1 MATIATYVQPGYNID
16 YTADADKAY
25 REVVALGAC
34 IGVTNAEIKAGETGS
49 ITLTGVHQIP
59 AEAGTAIAFGAQV
72 YYDTKKGTIVAAS
85 GTDTVPAGMA
95 VAAKAEAGTTCLV
108 RIG

>member
-1 MATIATYVQPGYNID
+1 MAIAKYVQPGYNID
-16 YTADADKAY
+16 YTADKDKAY
-25 REVVALGAC
+25 REVVALGTC

-49 ITLTGVHQIP
+49 VTLTGVHQIA

-72 YYDTKKGTIVAAS
+72 FFDTKKDAIVATAS
-85 GTDTVPAGMA
+85 TNTVPAGMA
-95 VAAKAEAGTTCLV
+95 VANKAEAGTSCLV